1 MKSVL
6 VCNQKGGVGK
16 SLIADELAFAM
27 ERCGTPCS
35 FWDLDSQG
43 GTIHETKEVEDA
55 VVQIVDTPGALQR
68 DLMEWMDAA
77 DIVVIPFRPTS
88 RDIQP
93 LLRMM
98 DIAEDHAAGKP
109 VLYVMNAWNRYK
121 ASRDFQEWFAE
132 QTVGVK
138 NFHMQVVP
146 QSERFVQASAAE
158 VSVVEYDPRSQASAS
173 IKQVTNWVRAQ
184 LGLRPE
190 LVMPTEGA

>member
-27 ERCGTPCS
+27 ERCGTPYS

-68 DLMEWMDAA
+68 ELVEWMDAA

-98 DIAEDHAAGKP
+98 DIAEDHASGKP

-121 ASRDFQEWFAE
+121 ASKDFQEWFAE
-132 QTVGVK
+132 QTADIK
-138 NFHMQVVP
+138 EFHMQVVP
-146 QSERFVQASAAE
+146 QSEMFVQAAAAA
-158 VSVVEYDPRSQASAS
+158 VSVVEYDPRSHASAA
-173 IKQVTNWVRAQ
+173 IKQVTNWVRTQ

-190 LVMPTEGA
+190 QIMPMERV

>member
-16 SLIADELAFAM
+16 SLIADEIAFAM

-35 FWDLDSQG
+35 FYDLDSQG
-43 GTIHETKEVEDA
+43 GTIHETNEVDDA
-55 VVQIVDTPGALQR
+55 VVQVIDTPGALQK
-68 DLMEWMDAA
+68 DIKEWMEAA

-98 DIAEDHAAGKP
+98 EIADQHARGKP
-109 VLYVMNAWNRYK
+109 VLYVLNAWNRYR
-121 ASRDFQEWFAE
+121 ASKDFQDWFEEQAE
-132 QTVGVK
+132 TK
-138 NFHMQVVP
+138 MQLLIVP
-146 QSERFVQASAAE
+146 QSEQFVRASAE
-158 VSVVEYDPRSQASAS
+158 GQSVVDHAPRGAAAAAM
-173 IKQVTNWVRAQ
+173 KQVTNWVRET

-190 LVMPTEGA
+190 PIMPVEGA